1 MVKFLSQYMHYE
13 GLEFNATFNKISA
26 ISWLS
31 VLLVQEYGVPRENLR
46 PTARHIMLYW
56 VHLAWAGFEL
66 ATLVVIGTDCIGS
79 FKYNY
84 HTITIMTR
92 TAPMFYEILFYIL
105 YIHVFLTSFCVYC
118 L

>member
-46 PTARHIMLYW
+46 PTARHIMLY
-56 VHLAWAGFEL
+56 
-66 ATLVVIGTDCIGS
+66 
-79 FKYNY
+79 
-84 HTITIMTR
+84 
-92 TAPMFYEILFYIL
+92 
-105 YIHVFLTSFCVYC
+105 
-118 L
+118 